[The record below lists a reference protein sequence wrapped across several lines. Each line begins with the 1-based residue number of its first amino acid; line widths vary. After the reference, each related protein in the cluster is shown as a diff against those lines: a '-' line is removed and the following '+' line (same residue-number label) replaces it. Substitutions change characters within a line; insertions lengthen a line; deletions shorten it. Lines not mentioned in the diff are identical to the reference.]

1 MAKTK
6 HTIRQFLELPDYL
19 TLLGGVFGI
28 LGALAAVDH
37 RFPLAA
43 AFLLCS
49 VPCDYFDGKIAR
61 AIQRRNPEFGR
72 ALDTIVDTISFGVC
86 PVVFGYCL
94 GLESV
99 VHQVILLIF
108 SGAAALRLARFTV
121 CAPDPKVFTGMPVT
135 YNNLIFPI
143 TYLLFHLLK
152 IEVLLTGALTVLYL
166 LAAFLMTST
175 IRWKKF

>member
-1 MAKTK
+1 MAKTN
-6 HTIRQFLELPDYL
+6 HTLLKFLELPDYL

-37 RFPLAA
+37 RFSLAA

-61 AIQRRNPEFGR
+61 AIHRRTPEFGK

-99 VHQVILLIF
+99 VHIVILLIF
-108 SGAAALRLARFTV
+108 SGSAALRLARFTV
-121 CAPDPKVFTGMPVT
+121 IPPDPEAFTGMPVT

-143 TYLLFHLLK
+143 TYLLFHLLNL
-152 IEVLLTGALTVLYL
+152 EVLLTGALTILYL